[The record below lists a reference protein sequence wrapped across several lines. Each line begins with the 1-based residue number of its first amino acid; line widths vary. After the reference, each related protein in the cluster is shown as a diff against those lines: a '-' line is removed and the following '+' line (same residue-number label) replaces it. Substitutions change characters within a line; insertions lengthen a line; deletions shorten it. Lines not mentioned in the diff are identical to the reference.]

1 MEVKVDQRRLDILH
15 DPHKFLILVAGRR
28 WGKTWLS
35 LTWLISG
42 TIGANENRFF
52 VAPTYR
58 QGKMVAWSVL
68 KQMLSDTV
76 CRFNETELRVDLPNN
91 SVIRIVGADRADSL
105 RGIGLKRVVLD
116 EFAFMKPDVW
126 QMVILPMLAST
137 NGRALFSGTPS
148 GYNHFHRLFIKAT
161 DQKDWGVYEYKTNDG
176 GNVPQVEIDRAREEM
191 DDRTFRQEFE
201 ATFESYEGRL
211 YYNFDPTDIVKKSLK
226 YMQGNEL
233 WLTCDFNKAPMVW
246 LVCQKLMDGSLTVL
260 EELVIRH
267 NAKTQHLI
275 REFCK
280 KYDHVTNKVL
290 YLTGD
295 ASNNYESHRDYS
307 SDYMI
312 IMDTLKD
319 HRWHVVNRVP
329 KKNPNI
335 NNRVNVMCS
344 LFHHRKIQVTDQA
357 RLLINDFQSNESD
370 GKGAKEKKD
379 PMQTHSSD
387 ALDYL
392 IWMLY
397 ANDFYSN
404 KQNQQQ
410 FHGG

>member
-1 MEVKVDQRRLDILH
+1 MEVRVDQRRLGILH
-15 DPHKFLILVAGRR
+15 DKSKFIILVAGRR

-42 TIGANENRFF
+42 SIGANENRFF

-68 KQMLSDTV
+68 KQMMADTE
-76 CRFNETELRVDLPNN
+76 CKFNETELRVDLPNN

-116 EFAFMKPDVW
+116 EYAFMKPDVW
-126 QMVILPMLAST
+126 QMVILPMLSST

-148 GYNHFHRLFIKAT
+148 GYNHFHKLFIKAT
-161 DQKDWGVYEYKTNDG
+161 DQDDWSVYEYRTNDG
-176 GNVPQVEIDRAREEM
+176 GNVPQSEVDRARDEM
-191 DDRTFRQEFE
+191 DERTFRQEFE

-211 YYNFDPTDIVKKSLK
+211 YYNFNPTEIVKSSLG
-226 YMQGNEL
+226 YQQGNEL
-233 WLTCDFNKAPMVW
+233 WLTCDFNKSPMVW
-246 LVCQKLMDGSLTVL
+246 LVCQRMNDGSMTVIQ
-260 EELVIRH
+260 ELIIRH

-275 REFCK
+275 RQFCK
-280 KYDHVTNKVL
+280 EYDHVQNKVL

-295 ASNNYESHRDYS
+295 ASNKYESHRDYS

-312 IMDTLKD
+312 IMDTLRD
-319 HRWHVVNRVP
+319 HKWHVVNRVP

-344 LFHHRKIQVTDQA
+344 LFHHKKISITDQA
-357 RLLINDFQSNESD
+357 TLLINDFNANESD
-370 GKGAKEKKD
+370 GKGAKDKKD
-379 PMQTHSSD
+379 PMQTHASD
-387 ALDYL
+387 ACDYL
-392 IWMLY
+392 TWMLY
-397 ANDFYSN
+397 ANEFYSTTN
-404 KQNQQQ
+404 RPNQLY
-410 FHGG
+410 GG